1 MRSRRSK
8 GEGDLDTYSTVQ
20 YSTLQHI
27 TVQYSTVQYRPGH
40 GGGGEGRELGNVPVL
55 QPDVGGG
62 LFAARAAVLVLTP
75 DM

>member
-1 MRSRRSK
+1 M
-8 GEGDLDTYSTVQ
+8 
-20 YSTLQHI
+20 H
-27 TVQYSTVQYRPGH
+27 YSTVQYRPGH

>member
-1 MRSRRSK
+1 MTWTRRGS
-8 GEGDLDTYSTVQ
+8 VQ
-20 YSTLQHI
+20 YSTAQCL
-27 TVQYSTVQYRPGH
+27 QYSTVPGH